1 MGKSSKDVLP
11 MPIQL
16 IQGVNARALKLLL
29 ILVFSLLIGGCNSS
43 QSPEFGT
50 GLVFPGTENVI
61 SLGGFWFNIEGNGV
75 SQTDRITPAFDPIGG
90 YSFLYWLDE
99 GRNVCHG
106 QPGVS
111 GQPGAAYVKAFQ
123 QQAYDFAIQGNT
135 ITTSQMLDFQ
145 KIPYRVDH
153 YVANIQASGPHFIQ
167 YGNVLARS
175 RNDGTVFKYVD
186 NIYFSVPL
194 IISVDT
200 TNTLFPYFPD
210 KQVVC
215 SKNLGPPLPHID
227 GPGQDPNMCGS
238 RVLPVAVSMNYQESL
253 NYCLINLPQGTIWTY
268 IP

>member
-1 MGKSSKDVLP
+1 
-11 MPIQL
+11 MPVQL

-29 ILVFSLLIGGCNSS
+29 ILVFSLLINGCDSS

-50 GLVFPGTENVI
+50 GLVFPGSENVI

-90 YSFLYWLDE
+90 YLFLYWLDE

-123 QQAYDFAIQGNT
+123 QQAYNLAIQGNT

-153 YVANIQASGPHFIQ
+153 YVANTQASGLHFIQ
-167 YGNVLARS
+167 YGNVIARS
-175 RNDGTVFKYVD
+175 RNDGIGFKYVD

-253 NYCLINLPQGTIWTY
+253 NYCLINVPQGTIWTY